1 MANEFIVAI
10 ELGSSKITGIVGRK
24 NMDNSISVLAVAQEN
39 SSECIRR
46 GVVYN
51 IDKTMVALINVKKR
65 LEGQIHTK
73 IRQVY
78 VGVGGQSIVG
88 VKNVVPREFAQ
99 ETIVTQELVN
109 ELMDANRSMSY
120 PEKDILDAITLEYS
134 VNSQPQTDP
143 VGIPCT
149 RLEGNFLNIL
159 WRKTFFKNLRK
170 CFEDAGIIVADL
182 YIAPLALADCVLVE
196 AERRAGCVLV
206 DLGAVTTTVSVYY
219 KNILRHIAVLPIGSG
234 NITYDIAEELQMEE
248 RDAENMKRKYGC
260 AYTENSEI
268 DNNLSYPIDSERRV
282 SAREFIEIVE
292 ARVMEIVENVWFQV
306 PTEFKNR
313 IRGGIVLTGGGANMK
328 NMDGAFQQH
337 TKVEKVRVAAT
348 IPQPVD
354 ATQAEVTSHDC
365 RMNTALALLF
375 KGNMDC
381 AGDSLTN
388 ELFGEES
395 SEPSPEPSPTPT
407 HANTTIGTGVVN
419 VPEEEHDD
427 EPEPPTETAP
437 RDSILKKIWRG
448 LTNFVNTAISE
459 EEE

>member
-10 ELGSSKITGIVGRK
+10 ELGSSKITGIAGKK

-39 SSECIRR
+39 STECVRR

-51 IDKTMVALINVKKR
+51 IDKTMVALMNVKKR
-65 LEGQIHTK
+65 LEGLLHTK

-88 VKNVVPREFAQ
+88 VKNVVLREFPQ
-99 ETIVTQELVN
+99 ETIVTQEIVN

-120 PEKDILDAITLEYS
+120 PEKDILDAITLEYN
-134 VNSQPQTDP
+134 VNSQPQADP

-170 CFEDAGIIVADL
+170 CFEDAGILVADL

-196 AERRAGCVLV
+196 AERRSGCVLV
-206 DLGAVTTTVSVYY
+206 DLGAATTTVSVYY
-219 KNILRHIAVLPIGSG
+219 KNILRHIVVLPIGG
-234 NITYDIAEELQMEE
+234 MNITHDIAEELQMEE
-248 RDAENMKRKYGC
+248 RDAEKMKLKYGC

-268 DNNLSYPIDSERRV
+268 DNSLSYPIDGERQV
-282 SAREFIEIVE
+282 TARRFIEIVE
-292 ARVMEIVENVWFQV
+292 ARMIEIIENVWYCV
-306 PTEFKNR
+306 PSEYVNR
-313 IRGGIVLTGGGANMK
+313 LRGGIVLTGGGANMK
-328 NMDGAFQQH
+328 EIVKAFQQH

-348 IPQPVD
+348 IPQTVD
-354 ATQAEVTSHDC
+354 ATQAEVKAHDC

-375 KGNMDC
+375 KGDMDC
-381 AGDSLTN
+381 AGETLTS
-388 ELFGEES
+388 ELFDGDTHEEA
-395 SEPSPEPSPTPT
+395 PNHPEPPHTDTKP
-407 HANTTIGTGVVN
+407 GMGVVN
-419 VPEEEHDD
+419 VHEDPPQE
-427 EPEPPTETAP
+427 EPEPQEDTPPHE
-437 RDSILKKIWRG
+437 SILGKVWKG
-448 LTNFVNTAISE
+448 LKNFVNTAISE